1 MRERGKQEN
10 EEKVAPIES
19 QMTSHMMRPY
29 SKEDEQKR
37 EERGRVLGV
46 TQWHK
51 YKLLRLN
58 QDMIRNGEI
67 EVG

>member
-37 EERGRVLGV
+37 EERGKSPKGNSMAQVQIV
-46 TQWHK
+46 ETQSRHDQKW
-51 YKLLRLN
+51 R
-58 QDMIRNGEI
+58 D
-67 EVG
+67 